1 MELHGYSIDQS
12 DVEDWINTDATH
24 DELEEIK
31 ELIEKELKISN
42 GYDGVLVEVPNLL
55 AEQELNEFLEF
66 YRKKHFIT
74 ET

>member
-55 AEQELNEFLEF
+55 AEQELNDFLEF